1 MKIKSNLL
9 THQEIQKSSLYID
22 SEDLPETFSRPK
34 EAKILQAYY
43 ASIADEDKDKI
54 EIEMSGHSAKSVFQK
69 TNRATQDKA

>member
-9 THQEIQKSSLYID
+9 THQEIQKSSLHID
-22 SEDLPETFSRPK
+22 GEDLPETFSRPK

-54 EIEMSGHSAKSVFQK
+54 EIEMSGHSAK
-69 TNRATQDKA
+69 